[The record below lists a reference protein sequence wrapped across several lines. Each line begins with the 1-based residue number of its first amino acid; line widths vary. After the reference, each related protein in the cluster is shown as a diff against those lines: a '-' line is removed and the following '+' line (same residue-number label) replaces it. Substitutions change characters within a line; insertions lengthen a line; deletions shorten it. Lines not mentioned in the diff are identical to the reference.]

1 MNFKTIRLLLP
12 VALATFALG
21 CASGPL
27 GGILNVPD
35 ASRTEFRGTVDRV
48 DASTQRIQLVD
59 RDNRGGLRD
68 VYYDNSSVVQYNG
81 QRYEPRSLE
90 RGDEVTVVARRDGDR
105 YWAETITVTYDAAQD
120 GRTGGTRDPGDRTT
134 SLLRG
139 VIDRIDT
146 RERRIDV
153 ELSSIDGTSSRRTES
168 IYWDEYSRVAGGSR
182 TYEPRDLREGDRIE
196 VRARRDSDGYYA
208 ERIDLVDQ
216 YGDNRD
222 NGDSRSLPSE
232 VRGTVSR
239 VDTSLRRIDLESIVY
254 NDLRES
260 GTGTNRPS
268 SVYYDSSTTVE
279 YAGRSYGPADLE
291 RGDEIAVDGHSEGS
305 RFIADRVV
313 VTYNARNGR

>member
-1 MNFKTIRLLLP
+1 MNLKTNFLRLLLP
-12 VALATFALG
+12 VALAAVAVG

-27 GGILNVPD
+27 GGILNVPS

-48 DASTQRIQLVD
+48 DATNQRIQITD
-59 RDNRGGLRD
+59 RDDRGGLRD

-120 GRTGGTRDPGDRTT
+120 GRGGGTRDQTTT

-139 VIDRIDT
+139 VIDRVDFHD
-146 RERRIDV
+146 RRIDV
-153 ELSSIDGTSSRRTES
+153 ELSSVDGTSSRRTES
-168 IYWDEYSRVAGGSR
+168 VYWDEYSRVAAGSR
-182 TYEPRDLREGDRIE
+182 TYEARDLREGDRIE

-222 NGDSRSLPSE
+222 NGDNRNLPSE

-239 VDTSLRRIDLESIVY
+239 VDTSLRRIDLEAIVY

-268 SVYYDSSTTVE
+268 SVYYDGSTTVE
-279 YAGRSYGPADLE
+279 YAGRTYGPADLE
-291 RGDEIAVDGHSEGS
+291 RGDEIAVDGHAEGS
-305 RFIADRVV
+305 RFVADRVV
-313 VTYNARNGR
+313 VTYNARSGR

>member
-1 MNFKTIRLLLP
+1 MNLKNSFLRLLLP
-12 VALATFALG
+12 VALAAVAAG

-27 GGILNVPD
+27 GGILNVPN

-48 DASTQRIQLVD
+48 DTSYQRIQLTD
-59 RDNRGGLRD
+59 RDNGGGLRD
-68 VYYDNSSVVQYNG
+68 VYYDSSSVVQYDG

-105 YWAETITVTYDAAQD
+105 YWAETITVTYDAAKD
-120 GRTGGTRDPGDRTT
+120 GRGGTRDQTT

-139 VIDRIDT
+139 VIDRVDT

-153 ELSSIDGTSSRRTES
+153 ALSSIDGTSSRRTES
-168 IYWDEYSRVAGGSR
+168 IYWDEYSRIAGGTR
-182 TYEPRDLREGDRIE
+182 TYEPRDLRQGDRIE

-216 YGDNRD
+216 YGGNRD
-222 NGDSRSLPSE
+222 DRDDRNLPSE

-239 VDTSLRRIDLESIVY
+239 VDTGSRRIDLESIVY

-260 GTGTNRPS
+260 GTGTSRPS
-268 SVYYDSSTTVE
+268 SVYYDGSTTVE
-279 YAGRSYGPADLE
+279 YAGRTYGPADLE
-291 RGDEIAVDGHSEGS
+291 RGDEIAVDGHAEGS
-305 RFIADRVV
+305 RFVADRVV
-313 VTYNARNGR
+313 VTYNARSGR